1 MAPGVAARF
10 PTTQPAK
17 SAKAP
22 VQRGEKFIAA
32 IEPMHGNQLSI
43 YTAAKGKKLWDR
55 NVIDDSLDQGHALA
69 TGDFI
74 GFTGSDQIVV
84 GWRGTRRT
92 GKVGVKLF
100 TIPPTKSSGRSGKAC
115 SIDDNEMATEDIRI
129 ADLNADGK
137 PDIVAAGRAS
147 HNLKIYFNE

>member
-1 MAPGVAARF
+1 MNG
-10 PTTQPAK
+10 Q
-17 SAKAP
+17 
-22 VQRGEKFIAA
+22 KFIAA

-43 YTAAKGKKLWDR
+43 YTAGKWGKLWDR

-69 TGDFI
+69 TGDFL
-74 GFTGSDQIVV
+74 GNSSDQIVV

-100 TIPPTKSSGRSGKAC
+100 YPTDKKHTEWKSLL
-115 SIDDNEMATEDIRI
+115 IDDNQMATEDIRV

-137 PDIVAAGRAS
+137 PDLVAAGRAS